1 MIKICER
8 KIIDDHKRTQ
18 VNEVPNFR
26 RLKVCNVL
34 AERLFDIK
42 KQ

>member
-1 MIKICER
+1 MIKVCEM
-8 KIIDDHKRTQ
+8 KIINDHERT

-34 AERLFDIK
+34 AERFFNIK